1 MSGTVLLLRTT
12 DAQGC
17 SHGGFQWP
25 REIGAVVTAPDWS
38 PDPECG
44 RGLHGLLWGEGNVGL
59 LSESS
64 GALWWV
70 VEADAASVVDLGDKV
85 KVPQA
90 TVRHIGTRDEAVAW
104 LVAQAP
110 GHATCYAR
118 VMAGD
123 EGTAMAGHGG
133 TAMAGDWG
141 TATAGYEGTAT
152 AGDWGMLAIRR
163 WDGRRYRLVVGYVGE
178 NGIEA
183 GVPYRLDAD
192 GRFVRAEAQ
201 R

>member
-118 VMAGD
+118 VTAGD
-123 EGTAMAGHGG
+123 EGTATAGHG
-133 TAMAGDWG
+133 
-141 TATAGYEGTAT
+141 
-152 AGDWGMLAIRR
+152 GMLAIRR

>member
-1 MSGTVLLLRTT
+1 MSDTTHYVRLAVALRELAERYAHGQRTGESDRQVVLFHSAARACDTLVATLTCLRAEEAAH
-12 DAQGC
+12 AQA
-17 SHGGFQWP
+17 Q
-25 REIGAVVTAPDWS
+25 RE
-38 PDPECG
+38 
-44 RGLHGLLWGEGNVGL
+44 
-59 LSESS
+59 
-64 GALWWV
+64 
-70 VEADAASVVDLGDKV
+70 
-85 KVPQA
+85 
-90 TVRHIGTRDEAVAW
+90 RDEAVAW

-118 VMAGD
+118 VTAGD
-123 EGTAMAGHGG
+123 EGTATAGHG
-133 TAMAGDWG
+133 
-141 TATAGYEGTAT
+141 
-152 AGDWGMLAIRR
+152 GMLAIRR